1 MPRLLIARG
10 GAPWRRRRPRA
21 TTAAGAERTNGPTH
35 AMVLTGLG
43 SVLLGV
49 PLAVLGPAAGPY
61 DDPKAWALPILVAAT
76 GLAWIARARQE
87 PALVVSAP
95 DRHGRVF
102 RLIVLAYLSWSVIT
116 TAASVA
122 PAQSVLGSFGRGVG
136 LLAIGSAA
144 LLFFLAQSEC
154 RSPRAVRSL
163 VDAALLGSVPVCLLA
178 LGQVAGWD
186 PLPKVWD
193 PAVRSLTVRS
203 TFGTH
208 VFLGSYLVVL
218 IPLTV
223 ARLEWALRGRFEAG
237 RWPAPGA
244 ARGRYLLVSTAWV
257 GGAVALIGL
266 APHWSV
272 LWWALVPWGVL
283 GAVAWT
289 LGADRTATPVDTAL
303 TASLLIGLLAGQVLV
318 VVLSRGRGAFIG
330 MLVGLGAT
338 CFAFLIRRRAWKTL
352 AMTGLG
358 VVGLVVFLVLLNRPG
373 SPIASLGKVPLLSRL
388 SDITNLQ
395 FGSPGWVRVQL
406 WKGISAGWSRQ
417 LHGEPVVPGLSPRL
431 RSLIGYGP
439 ETQLLILEPLTSP
452 FVGSVPATGEGWHA
466 RYVFDRAH
474 NIVLDHVVTEGLVGA
489 SLWVLLM
496 ASAVVVGVAR
506 LRAPATVG
514 EMAVRAGALGAV
526 LGHVA
531 DGQVGM
537 ATPMSLALF
546 WLAAALLTSDPW
558 AESSAPRG
566 LPRRAR
572 SSQRWWLAALIIAV
586 LLTSLVA
593 WTSTRWLLASVAY
606 AGGVR
611 RGIAGQL
618 SDAYREFRRSVEL
631 APWLPIP
638 AESAAYTA
646 LRLATSESDPSR
658 RGDLLHEAKTL
669 LAEARRSALGG
680 AGSWALTAQIALAEA
695 RAGEPGQFDVSQ
707 AAFAVALRLRPGD
720 PRLLA
725 QSAWVWLE
733 SGHAL
738 QARRTAERALAR
750 DPREWLAWAVL
761 ARASKALGDTAGAG
775 HAAGQ
780 ARALAPPEAR
790 GLLDPLLR

>member
-1 MPRLLIARG
+1 VTH
-10 GAPWRRRRPRA
+10 RRR
-21 TTAAGAERTNGPTH
+21 AGSLGPDSAERTTGPPP

-49 PLAVLGPAAGPY
+49 PLAVLGPATGPY

-87 PALVVSAP
+87 PALVASAP
-95 DRHGRVF
+95 DRHARVLRF
-102 RLIVLAYLSWSVIT
+102 IVLAYLSWSVIT

-136 LLAIGSAA
+136 LLTIGSAA
-144 LLFFLAQSEC
+144 LLFFLAHSEC
-154 RSPRAVRSL
+154 RSARTIRFL
-163 VDAALLGSVPVCLLA
+163 VDVALLGSVPVCLLA

-186 PLPKVWD
+186 PLPKAWD

-223 ARLEWALRGRFEAG
+223 ARLQWAFRGRFEAG
-237 RWPAPGA
+237 RWPAPGP
-244 ARGRYLLVSTAWV
+244 ARGRCLLVSTAWV

-289 LGADRTATPVDTAL
+289 LGADRTETQVDTAL

-318 VVLSRGRGAFIG
+318 VVLSRGRGAFLG
-330 MLVGLGAT
+330 MLVGLGVT
-338 CFAFLIRRRAWKTL
+338 CFALLIRRRAWKTL
-352 AMTGLG
+352 AMAGLG

-373 SPIASLGKVPLLSRL
+373 SPIASLGNVRLLSRL

-395 FGSPGWVRVQL
+395 YGSPGWVRVQL
-406 WKGISAGWSRQ
+406 WRGISDGWSRQ

-439 ETQLLILEPLTSP
+439 ETQLLVLEPLTSP
-452 FVGSVPATGEGWHA
+452 FVGALPTTGEGWHA

-489 SLWVLLM
+489 GLWVLLM
-496 ASAVVVGVAR
+496 VSAVVVGIAR

-514 EMAVRAGALGAV
+514 EMAVRVGALGAV

-546 WLAAALLTSDPW
+546 WLAAALLTSEPW
-558 AESSAPRG
+558 SESSAPRG
-566 LPRRAR
+566 LPRRAK

-606 AGGVR
+606 AEGVR

-618 SDAYREFRRSVEL
+618 SDAYREFRRSVAL
-631 APWLPIP
+631 APWLPLP

-669 LAEARRSALGG
+669 LAEARRYAIGG
-680 AGSWALTAQIALAEA
+680 PGSWALTAQIAFAEA
-695 RAGEPGQFDVSQ
+695 RAGEPSQFAVSQ
-707 AAFAVALRLRPGD
+707 DAFAVALRLRPGD

-733 SGHAL
+733 SGDAL
-738 QARRTAERALAR
+738 QARRTAEQALAR

-761 ARASKALGDTAGAG
+761 ARASKALGDMAGAG
-775 HAAGQ
+775 HAAGR
-780 ARALAPPEAR
+780 ARALAPSEAR